1 MTAPPPPELPPA
13 PLARRARITRIVYGA
28 LTWGLVVFVA
38 WRLMPHLGA
47 VLGLGDRPER
57 RPEFRYAAL
66 DGATLSAESLRGRVV
81 LVNAWA
87 TWCLPC
93 RAEMPLLEQMWTRHR
108 DRGLTIVG
116 LSADTLPAA
125 MVASWVAARG
135 LTFPVAIARAGDF
148 NQLGGVQA
156 FPTSFL
162 IDRHGYVRH
171 RVVGPIGA
179 VSLELAVRRLLDER

>member
-1 MTAPPPPELPPA
+1 MTTSPPPDA
-13 PLARRARITRIVYGA
+13 PLRRRARVTRLAYRV
-28 LTWGLVVFVA
+28 LTWGLLLFLA
-38 WRLMPHLGA
+38 WRLAPHVGA

-57 RPEFRYAAL
+57 RPAYRYAAL
-66 DGATLSAESLRGRVV
+66 DGASLSSAELRGRVV

-108 DRGLTIVG
+108 DRGFTIIG
-116 LSADTLPAA
+116 LSADTLPAS
-125 MVASWVAARG
+125 MVAAWAAARG
-135 LTFPVAIARAGDF
+135 LTFPVAIAARGDF
-148 NQLGGVQA
+148 DQLGGVQA

-162 IDRHGYVRH
+162 IDRRGYVRH